1 MSKKYPFIHKI
12 LIIPPF
18 FSGLAPRVF
27 YKLQELKMLD
37 LSNNRIQFIDGAT
50 FVDIPD
56 IEVFRCDNCQ
66 LFQVKKLIGLFEI
79 ELKYRLIT
87 LHILSK
93 KNILHLFPFKFFYKM
108 VTKKFSKTC
117 KIQNVF

>member
-1 MSKKYPFIHKI
+1 MHKI

-56 IEVFRCDNCQ
+56 IEVFKCDNCQ
-66 LFQVKKLIGLFEI
+66 LFQVKKILMGLFEI
-79 ELKYRLIT
+79 ELKYRLII
-87 LHILSK
+87 LHIL
-93 KNILHLFPFKFFYKM
+93 
-108 VTKKFSKTC
+108 TKKLTNYSL
-117 KIQNVF
+117 QQ